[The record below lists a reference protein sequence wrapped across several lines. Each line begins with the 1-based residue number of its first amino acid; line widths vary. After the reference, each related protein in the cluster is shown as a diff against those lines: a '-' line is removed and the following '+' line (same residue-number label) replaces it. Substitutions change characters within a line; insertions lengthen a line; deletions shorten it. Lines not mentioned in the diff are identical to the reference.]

1 MISIKNLCKT
11 YYPKGGVPV
20 SALNNV
26 NLDLPETGMVF
37 ILGKSGSG
45 KSTFLNVLGG
55 LDRCDSG
62 EIIIKGKSSKSFSQ
76 GDFDSYRN
84 TFVGFIFQEYNILQE
99 FSVAKNI
106 GLALELQGKKGD
118 LKTVEAI
125 LEQVDLKDYGKR
137 KPNELSGG
145 QKQRVAIARALI
157 KDPDIIMAD
166 EPTGALDSNTGRQVL
181 ETLRKLSATKLVI
194 VVSHDREYAEQFGNR
209 IVEFSDGV
217 IVSDTSKY
225 YAPPQ
230 TVGAVSI
237 TDGKIMQ
244 IKAGKELTSADTEAI
259 NRFLKDASS
268 DAVISID
275 DETNAKFR
283 RAARINAAGDRE
295 AFAQTKEVSQKPYDA
310 KDFKLI
316 RSRLP
321 WKDSFRMGASG
332 LKAKPVRL
340 VFTVLL
346 SVVAFTL
353 FGLADTLGSY
363 NKINATLASMHD
375 SGIKQA
381 ALEKQ
386 LEIPNSFV
394 SYAVPVAMT
403 KEDLTALNQK
413 LSDYT
418 FMPVWNKQITVY
430 NTFDTSVSYYGNSF
444 QQTNGFLEADQSVLN
459 TLGLKIDSGYGRLPT
474 ANTEIA
480 ISKHLY
486 WLYTQNG
493 YRDPTGVDT
502 FDIASPSDLLG
513 KKLYIDNAPLTIVGI
528 IDTGFNDARYAPLFE
543 DNPSSE
549 AGLNT
554 WMLSS
559 EYHALLKTSLHA
571 AAFVKQGFY
580 EEVFENSQIAFKSL
594 SAFLVLSSVSTG
606 PYSGVSYGGFSD
618 GVVPYSQISP
628 ADKSKIIWANGYS
641 APNALA
647 EHEIIVSL
655 ETALQIYGEMTQ
667 NYIAIE
673 NWESLPDTEKGTY
686 LQEALGK
693 TCYPSMYGSYGANL
707 WMEKTAMKIVGVHAG
722 VDSIS
727 NHPYLL
733 ISSDA
738 LFEDIIDL
746 DSNPIKY
753 AVAPLTGNNKTDL
766 NLVKFSYETNDGV
779 RYALKNEVSS
789 SLESLNSIVESM
801 ATAFLYI
808 GIFFAVF
815 ASLMMMNFISTSI
828 SYKKREIGIL
838 RAVGARSSDV
848 FSIFFNESLVI
859 ALINFA
865 LAVIAVFGF
874 SMLLNSNFRDNYG
887 LIITLF
893 SFGIRQLILILVVSI
908 GAAFIASVLPTTR
921 ISNKKPIDAIN
932 NN

>member
-20 SALNNV
+20 QALNNV

-62 EIIIKGKSSKSFSQ
+62 EIIIKGKSSKLFSQ

-118 LKTVEAI
+118 PKTVEAI

-194 VVSHDREYAEQFGNR
+194 VVSHDREYAEQFGDR

-217 IVSDTSKY
+217 VVSDTSKY

-275 DETNAKFR
+275 DDTNAKFR
-283 RAARINAAGDRE
+283 RAARINATGDME
-295 AFAQTKEVSQKPYDA
+295 AFAQTKEVSQKPYEA
-310 KDFKLI
+310 KDFQLI

-363 NKINATLASMHD
+363 NKINATLSSMRD

-381 ALEKQ
+381 MVEKQ
-386 LEIPNSFV
+386 MELEDPFYGNNVRMV
-394 SYAVPVAMT
+394 STPMT
-403 KEDLTALNQK
+403 KEDLIELNQK
-413 LSDYT
+413 LPDFT
-418 FMPVWNKQITVY
+418 FIPVWNQQIDVY
-430 NTFDTSVSYYGNSF
+430 TTFNIQSGSYRSF
-444 QQTNGFLEADQSVLN
+444 HQTCGLLETDQNVLN
-459 TLGLKIDSGYGRLPT
+459 TLGLRIDQGYGRLPT

-493 YRDPTGVDT
+493 YRDQTGVDT
-502 FDIASPSDLLG
+502 FDIDSPADLLG
-513 KKLYIDNAPLTIVGI
+513 KKLYINDAPLTIVGI

-543 DNPSSE
+543 DNPSNE
-549 AGLNT
+549 NDMNM

-559 EYHALLKTSLHA
+559 EYSSLTLASLHA
-571 AAFVKQGFY
+571 AAFVKPNFY
-580 EEVFENSQIAFKSL
+580 KEVFENNTIEVKSTIFYFIVEETFFENGSSYNGGTAR
-594 SAFLVLSSVSTG
+594 SA
-606 PYSGVSYGGFSD
+606 
-618 GVVPYSQISP
+618 VPYSQIHASDKNKITW
-628 ADKSKIIWANGYS
+628 ADGYS
-641 APNALA
+641 VSSALA
-647 EHEIIVSL
+647 ENEVVVSL
-655 ETALQIYGEMTQ
+655 ATLIEMYYAKIHDYTP
-667 NYIAIE
+667 ID
-673 NWESLPDTEKGTY
+673 WESISSEEKDKCFQLLGITY
-686 LQEALGK
+686 STNVQGAL
-693 TCYPSMYGSYGANL
+693 YAPSSRQ
-707 WMEKTAMKIVGVHAG
+707 TIKIVGVHYG
-722 VDSIS
+722 IDSV
-727 NHPYLL
+727 PGAWLL
-733 ISSDA
+733 VCSDA
-738 LFEDIIDL
+738 LFSQLVDFNA
-746 DSNPIKY
+746 NPIRY
-753 AVAPLTGNNKTDL
+753 AVAPLTGNNAKDM
-766 NLVKFSYETNDGV
+766 NLVKFSYAINDGV
-779 RYALKNEVSS
+779 SYSLRNEVSS
-789 SLESLNSIVESM
+789 FINSINSTVEALS
-801 ATAFLYI
+801 TAFLYI
-808 GIFFAVF
+808 AIFFAVF

-848 FSIFFNESLVI
+848 FGIFFNESLVI
-859 ALINFA
+859 ALVNFA
-865 LAVIAVFGF
+865 IAAIAVLGF
-874 SMLLNSNFRDNYG
+874 SIYFNAMFRNQYG